1 MPVATVPDRFSIV
14 FEIGFYRVETAH
26 NRTPLVLDGGS
37 RAGVLDASPYHLN
50 RQEQW
55 PLRGLIVDVWS
66 SLLLYYKHGL

>member
-37 RAGVLDASPYHLN
+37 RAVPLDASPYHLN

-55 PLRGLIVDVWS
+55 PLRGLTI
-66 SLLLYYKHGL
+66 LYKHGSDYMYHYGL